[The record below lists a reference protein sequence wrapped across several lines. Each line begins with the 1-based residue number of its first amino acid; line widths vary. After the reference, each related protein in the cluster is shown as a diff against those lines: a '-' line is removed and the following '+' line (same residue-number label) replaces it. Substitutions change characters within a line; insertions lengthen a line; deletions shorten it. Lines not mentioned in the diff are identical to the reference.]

1 MPIPVL
7 LLHAAWLRVETI
19 QRGPWC
25 AGQEAGM
32 GSYDPQRSEIA
43 LCTERIRSKGSSID
57 EVARHEL
64 FHAVQH
70 LFGRDGRSFLSDS

>member
-1 MPIPVL
+1 MPTPVL
-7 LLHAAWLRVETI
+7 LLLAAWLGVETI
-19 QRGPWC
+19 QGGPWC

-43 LCTERIRSKGSSID
+43 LCTERIRSKGHSIY